1 MFKNDVRVNSPLN
14 KSPMSTKSFLAI
26 VTACL
31 DSSSSVRLSASLLKQ
46 TLEHETF
53 RFEQHM
59 YLKLLLIPFKLLL
72 IPFPDFCMLYL

>member
-31 DSSSSVRLSASLLKQ
+31 ESSSSVRLSVSLLKVDLG
-46 TLEHETF
+46 T
-53 RFEQHM
+53 
-59 YLKLLLIPFKLLL
+59 
-72 IPFPDFCMLYL
+72 